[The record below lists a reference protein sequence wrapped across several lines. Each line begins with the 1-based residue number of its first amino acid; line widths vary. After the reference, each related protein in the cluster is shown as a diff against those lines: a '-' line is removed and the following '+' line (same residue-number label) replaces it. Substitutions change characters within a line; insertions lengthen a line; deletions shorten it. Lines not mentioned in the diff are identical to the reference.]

1 MSGPGQCGRLTG
13 RLNISLDFFSDTA
26 LAIYPTDAPPGD
38 IAMITVAER
47 KSRFGA
53 ITILKRRATGS
64 LLYVQGDSFQS
75 EADDNGISLVG
86 YIHAIFG
93 LVRQA
98 GAKSVLMIGCG
109 GGTLATMLA
118 RVGCALT
125 VVDIDP
131 HAFLLARRYFRFPE
145 TITCRVAD
153 GCQYLLSDEG
163 AFDAVVLDAF
173 KGGFIPD
180 HLTSSAFFA
189 LVRPRLTPSGS
200 LFVNVHVE
208 NDVDDAPDQV
218 ARAIASTWASVRI
231 LDREGHHH
239 RNAIVMAGAVSEL
252 EKPTLQMRPAIE
264 AGEIIAELDAM
275 QFRSLRRMSR

>member
-1 MSGPGQCGRLTG
+1 
-13 RLNISLDFFSDTA
+13 
-26 LAIYPTDAPPGD
+26 
-38 IAMITVAER
+38 MITVAER

-75 EADDNGISLVG
+75 EADENGISLVG

-93 LVRQA
+93 LIRQA
-98 GAKSVLMIGCG
+98 NAKSVLMIGCG

-118 RVGCALT
+118 RIGCTLT

-145 TITCRVAD
+145 NVTCRVAD
-153 GCQYLLSDEG
+153 GCQYLLSEHG

-173 KGGFIPD
+173 RGGFMPD

-189 LVRPRLTPSGS
+189 LVRPRLTASGS
-200 LFVNVHVE
+200 IFVNVHVE
-208 NDVDDAPDQV
+208 SDLDDAPDRV
-218 ARAIASTWASVRI
+218 AAAMASAWPSMRI
-231 LDREGHHH
+231 LDREGQPH
-239 RNAIVMAGAVSEL
+239 RNAIVMAGAVSAL
-252 EKPTLQMRPAIE
+252 ERPVLQMRPAIE
-264 AGEIIAELDAM
+264 PGEIIAELDAM
-275 QFRSLRRMSR
+275 KFRPSRRPSR

>member
-1 MSGPGQCGRLTG
+1 
-13 RLNISLDFFSDTA
+13 
-26 LAIYPTDAPPGD
+26 
-38 IAMITVAER
+38 MITLAER

-53 ITILKRRATGS
+53 ITILKRTATGS

-75 EADDNGISLVG
+75 EADENGVSLVG

-131 HAFLLARRYFRFPE
+131 HAFQLARKFFHFPDG
-145 TITCRVAD
+145 ITCRVAD
-153 GCQYLLSDEG
+153 GCQYLLSEQG

-173 KGGFIPD
+173 RGGFMPE
-180 HLTSSAFFA
+180 HLTSPAFFE
-189 LVRPRLTPSGS
+189 LVRPRLTPAGS
-200 LFVNVHVE
+200 MFVNVHVE
-208 NDVDDAPDQV
+208 NDLDDASDQV
-218 ARAIASTWASVRI
+218 AAAMAQAWPAVRI
-231 LDREGHHH
+231 LDREGHPH
-239 RNAIVMAGAVSEL
+239 RNAIVMAGTVSGL
-252 EKPTLQMRPAIE
+252 EKPALHMKPTIE
-264 AGEIIAELDAM
+264 HGDVVAELDAL
-275 QFRSLRRMSR
+275 QFRPMRRTPR